1 MIGWLVGELYV
12 TTRTPN
18 ASKELVMMKTSVNCC
33 AGLLALALALPAGAA
48 EPPANVD
55 LQRTLKGVEDR
66 YNKIQTLQVKFAE
79 TYTSRGR
86 ARTESGTLYLRK
98 KGKMRWEY
106 STGKLFVSD
115 GKFIF
120 SYYPDEQR
128 AEKMSMKESDDMR
141 APLAFLLGD
150 VDFERDFGEYH
161 SKPQGGDALITA
173 LPKSDKFPYTEVT
186 FLVAPDFIIRR
197 LEVKLQNN
205 DLMAFTFE
213 GEKKNPLLSDALF
226 EFRPPK
232 GVELEDLTK

>member
-1 MIGWLVGELYV
+1 MTKINVPL
-12 TTRTPN
+12 
-18 ASKELVMMKTSVNCC
+18 C
-33 AGLLALALALPAGAA
+33 AALLALAWAIPGGAA
-48 EPPANVD
+48 ESMD
-55 LQRTLKGVEDR
+55 LQGTLKGVQDR
-66 YNKIQTLQVKFAE
+66 YNKIQTLQTKFTE
-79 TYTSRGR
+79 NLTSRGR
-86 ARTESGTLYLRK
+86 TRTDSGTLYLRK

-120 SYYPDEQR
+120 SYYPDEHR
-128 AEKMSMKESDDMR
+128 AEKMSMKESDDMK

-150 VDFERDFGEYH
+150 VNFERDFGEYR
-161 SKPQGGDALITA
+161 SKPQDGDALITA

-205 DLMAFTFE
+205 DLMVFTFE

-226 EFRPPK
+226 EFTPPK
-232 GVELEDLTK
+232 GVELDDLTR